1 MSSEVIKIEDESEG
15 EEVTKPGT
23 FKSYWN
29 RVLEREKMA
38 DCALEKAIK
47 ARKANKIGHSE
58 FKKAVASAK
67 ALNTMRAASVKYE

>member
-38 DCALEKAIK
+38 DCALE
-47 ARKANKIGHSE
+47 R
-58 FKKAVASAK
+58 
-67 ALNTMRAASVKYE
+67 RP